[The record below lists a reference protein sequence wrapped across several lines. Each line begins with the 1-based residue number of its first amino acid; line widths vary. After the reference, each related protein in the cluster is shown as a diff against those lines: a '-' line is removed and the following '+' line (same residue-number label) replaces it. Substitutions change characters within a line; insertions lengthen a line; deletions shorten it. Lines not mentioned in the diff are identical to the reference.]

1 MKIKV
6 LGCSGAEFPG
16 HNTPGFLLDDEILF
30 DAGSLTNVLNGNRQW
45 KIKNIF
51 ITHAHLDH
59 IKGIPFLADNIIIK
73 NIGHKVNVASI
84 SPVINA
90 LKQNLLNGALWPD
103 FTILPN
109 PRDGVLKFVR
119 LHDGRP
125 VTINGYSITA
135 FKVNHSVPA
144 VGYLIE
150 DKGRKRFFYT
160 GDTGPTKST
169 WKAIGNRRIHG
180 LIIEVSFPNRMEE
193 TAITTGHL
201 TARLL
206 REELSEMQ
214 RMPDN
219 IFVTHTKPQYL
230 RTIKAEIAGLGLKNL
245 KLLRDGDIIR
255 I

>member
-84 SPVINA
+84 APVINA
-90 LKQNLLNGALWPD
+90 LKQNLLNGSLWPD

-109 PRDGVLKFVR
+109 PKNGVLKFVR
-119 LHDGRP
+119 LHDNRP
-125 VTINGYSITA
+125 AIVNGYAITPL
-135 FKVNHSVPA
+135 KVNHSVPA
-144 VGYLIE
+144 VGYLVE
-150 DKGRKRFFYT
+150 DGRGKRFFYT
-160 GDTGPTKST
+160 GDTGPTEST
-169 WKAIGNRRIHG
+169 WKKIGHRRIHG
-180 LIIEVSFPNRMEE
+180 LIIEVSFPNKMEE

-206 REELSEMQ
+206 KNELSKMEQ
-214 RMPDN
+214 APEK
-219 IFVTHTKPQYL
+219 IYVTHTKPQYFKI
-230 RTIKAEIAGLGLKNL
+230 IKAELDKLKMRNL
-245 KLLRDGDIIR
+245 KLLKDGQLIR

>member
-30 DAGSLTNVLNGNRQW
+30 DAGSLTNVLNGDRQW

-73 NIGHKVNVASI
+73 NIGHKVNINGI

-90 LKQNLLNGALWPD
+90 IKKNLLNGSLWPD

-119 LHDGRP
+119 LHDGRA
-125 VTINGYSITA
+125 VNINGYSITA
-135 FKVNHSVPA
+135 LRVSHSVPA
-144 VGYLIE
+144 VGYLVE
-150 DKGRKRFFYT
+150 DGRKKRFFYT
-160 GDTGPTKST
+160 GDTGPTKGT
-169 WKAIGNRRIHG
+169 WKKIGDRRING
-180 LIIEVSFPNRMEE
+180 LIIEVSFPNKMEE

-201 TARLL
+201 TAHLL
-206 REELSEMQ
+206 KNELSEMR

-219 IFVTHTKPQYL
+219 IFVTHTKPQYFK
-230 RTIKAEIAGLGLKNL
+230 TIKAEIEALGMKNL
-245 KLLRDGDIIR
+245 KLLRDGDTIKI
-255 I
+255 